1 MTSLNINR
9 KEISSDELGNK
20 VFEIIN
26 IDTQEVIGYDYQ
38 YVEVE
43 E

>member
-1 MTSLNINR
+1 MTSLNIDR

>member
-1 MTSLNINR
+1 MSSINYYK

-26 IDTQEVIGYDYQ
+26 VDTEELIGYDYQ

>member
-1 MTSLNINR
+1 MNSLNIDR

>member
-1 MTSLNINR
+1 MTSLNIHR
-9 KEISSDELGNK
+9 KEITSDEIGNK
-20 VFEIIN
+20 VFEIIDMDTGN
-26 IDTQEVIGYDYQ
+26 IVGYDYQ